1 MEAVRKET
9 VECNTQ
15 FYQTINSDKRI
26 IVHQGGS
33 RSGKTYAICQYL
45 IYLLT
50 TRKKKLIITIARK
63 TLPAL
68 KGSVFRDFMEIAEKV
83 GISYFAE
90 INKADLTFKYKNH
103 LVEFISLDN
112 EMKVRGRKRTHC
124 FLNEANEFYLEDF
137 NQLSLRTTERMILD
151 FNPSDVLHWIYSDIC
166 TRDDCDTF
174 ITTFED
180 NAFLDPEIKKEI
192 LRMKEKDADRWR
204 VYGLGERATFKE
216 GQIFDNWQWIDYKEF
231 LDKEHCEVAY
241 GIDFGFSNDPTTI
254 VEVRR
259 KNDRL
264 YVHEL
269 LFRKGLTNQD
279 IFEEI
284 KKLGLEE
291 EIIICDSAEPKSIE
305 ELRRLGAY
313 CKPSQKGK
321 GSVLNGIQVIKEY
334 DVFASKQS
342 KNLLQEYQ
350 YYIWDSN
357 RDGKSINK
365 IKQNGQDHLM
375 DALRYAVTTG
385 LSRARDFVIV

>member
-1 MEAVRKET
+1 MEASRKET

-15 FYQTINSDKRI
+15 FYQTVNSDKRI

-50 TRKKKLIITIARK
+50 TRENKLVITIARK

-68 KGSVFRDFMEIAEKV
+68 KGSVYRDFMEIADKV
-83 GISYFAE
+83 GITYFAE
-90 INKADLTFKYKNH
+90 INKAEMTFKYKNH

-124 FLNEANEFYLEDF
+124 FLNEANEFFLEDF
-137 NQLSLRTTERMILD
+137 NQLSLRTTEKMILD
-151 FNPSDVLHWIYSDIC
+151 FNPSDVIHWIYSDIC
-166 TRDDCDTF
+166 TRDDCDTY

-192 LRMKEKDADRWR
+192 LRMKERDADRWR

-216 GQIFDNWQWIDYKEF
+216 GQIFDNWKWIDYNEF
-231 LDKEHCEVAY
+231 VDKDSSEVVYGLDWGY
-241 GIDFGFSNDPTTI
+241 SNDPTGI

-259 KNDRL
+259 KNDKL

-269 LFRKGLTNQD
+269 LYKKGLTNQD
-279 IFEEI
+279 IYNEI
-284 KKLGLEE
+284 KNLGLEE
-291 EIIICDSAEPKSIE
+291 ELFICDSAEPKSLE
-305 ELRRLGAY
+305 DMKRLGLY
-313 CKPSQKGK
+313 CKPSNK
-321 GSVLNGIQVIKEY
+321 GSGSVMNGIQIIKEY

-350 YYIWDSN
+350 YYIWESN
-357 RDGKSINK
+357 KDGQTINK
-365 IKQNGQDHLM
+365 IKQNGMDHLM
-375 DALRYAVTTG
+375 DGFRYAVTTG
-385 LSRARDFVIV
+385 LARESNLIIV

>member
-15 FYQTINSDKRI
+15 FYQTVNSDKRI

-137 NQLSLRTTERMILD
+137 NQLSLRTTEKMILD

-166 TRDDCDTF
+166 TRDDCDTY

-241 GIDFGFSNDPTTI
+241 GLDFGFSNDPTTI

-264 YVHEL
+264 FVHEL

-334 DVFASKQS
+334 NVFASKQS

-365 IKQNGQDHLM
+365 IKQNGMDHLM

>member
-83 GISYFAE
+83 GITYFAE

-216 GQIFDNWQWIDYKEF
+216 GQIFDNWQWVDYKEF

-241 GIDFGFSNDPTTI
+241 GLDFGFSNDPTTI

-264 YVHEL
+264 FVHEL

-279 IFEEI
+279 IFDEI
-284 KKLGLEE
+284 KKLGLQE

>member
-1 MEAVRKET
+1 MEASRKET
-9 VECNTQ
+9 IECNTQ
-15 FYQTINSDKRI
+15 FYQTVNSDKRI

-50 TRKKKLIITIARK
+50 TREKRLVITIARK

-68 KGSVFRDFMEIAEKV
+68 KGSVFRDFMEIADKV
-83 GISYFAE
+83 GITYFAE
-90 INKADLTFKYKNH
+90 INKAEMTFKYKNH

-124 FLNEANEFYLEDF
+124 FLNEANEFFLEDF
-137 NQLSLRTTERMILD
+137 NQLSLRTTEKMILD
-151 FNPSDVLHWIYSDIC
+151 FNPSDVIHWIYSDIC
-166 TRDDCDTF
+166 TRDDCDTY

-192 LRMKEKDADRWR
+192 LRMKERDADRWR

-216 GQIFDNWQWIDYKEF
+216 GQIFDNWKWIDYNEF
-231 LDKEHCEVAY
+231 IDKDSSEVSYGLDWGY
-241 GIDFGFSNDPTTI
+241 SNDETSI

-269 LFRKGLTNQD
+269 LYKKGLTNQD
-279 IFEEI
+279 IFNEI
-284 KKLGLEE
+284 KNLGLEE
-291 EIIICDSAEPKSIE
+291 ELFICDSAEPKSLE
-305 ELRRLGAY
+305 DMKRLGLY
-313 CKPSQKGK
+313 CKPSIKGA
-321 GSVLNGIQVIKEY
+321 GSVMNGIQIIKEY

-350 YYIWDSN
+350 YYIWESN
-357 RDGKSINK
+357 KDGQTINK
-365 IKQNGQDHLM
+365 IKQNGMDHLM
-375 DALRYAVTTG
+375 DAFRYAVTTG
-385 LSRARDFVIV
+385 LARESNLIIV

>member
-15 FYQTINSDKRI
+15 FYQTVNSDKRI

-68 KGSVFRDFMEIAEKV
+68 KGSVFRDFMEIAENV

-166 TRDDCDTF
+166 TRDDCDTY

-216 GQIFDNWQWIDYKEF
+216 GQIFDNWQWIDYKKF

-241 GIDFGFSNDPTTI
+241 GLDFGFSNDETTI

-279 IFEEI
+279 IFDEI
-284 KKLGLEE
+284 KKLGLQE

-334 DVFASKQS
+334 EVFASKQS

-365 IKQNGQDHLM
+365 IKQNGMDHLM

>member
-137 NQLSLRTTERMILD
+137 NQLSLRTTEKMILD

-241 GIDFGFSNDPTTI
+241 GLDFGFSNDPTTI

-264 YVHEL
+264 FVHEL

-279 IFEEI
+279 IFDEI

-350 YYIWDSN
+350 YYIWNTN

>member
-9 VECNTQ
+9 VECNKQ
-15 FYQTINSDKRI
+15 FYQTLNSDKRI

-83 GISYFAE
+83 GIIYFAE
-90 INKADLTFKYKNH
+90 INKAEMTFKYKNH

-124 FLNEANEFYLEDF
+124 YLCEANEFYKDDF
-137 NQLSLRTTERMILD
+137 NQLSLRTTEKLIFC
-151 FNPSDVLHWIYSDIC
+151 FNPSDVLHWIYSDVC

-174 ITTFED
+174 ITTFKD

-216 GQIFDNWQWIDYKEF
+216 GQIFDNWKWIDYKEF

-241 GIDFGFSNDPTTI
+241 GLDFGFSNDETTI

-259 KNDRL
+259 KNDKL

-279 IFEEI
+279 IFDEI
-284 KKLGLEE
+284 KKLGLQE

-334 DVFASKQS
+334 NVFASKQS

-365 IKQNGQDHLM
+365 IKQNGMDHLM
-375 DALRYAVTTG
+375 DALRYAITTG

>member
-1 MEAVRKET
+1 MEASRKET
-9 VECNTQ
+9 IECNTQ
-15 FYQTINSDKRI
+15 FYQTVNSDKRI

-50 TRKKKLIITIARK
+50 TREKRLVITIARK

-68 KGSVFRDFMEIAEKV
+68 KGSVYRDFMEIADKV
-83 GISYFAE
+83 GITYFAE
-90 INKADLTFKYKNH
+90 INKAEMTFKYKNH

-124 FLNEANEFYLEDF
+124 FLNEANEFFLEDF
-137 NQLSLRTTERMILD
+137 NQLSLRTTEKMILD
-151 FNPSDVLHWIYSDIC
+151 FNPSDVIHWIYSDIC
-166 TRDDCDTF
+166 TRDDCDTY

-180 NAFLDPEIKKEI
+180 NAFIDPEIKKEI
-192 LRMKEKDADRWR
+192 LRMKERDADRWR

-216 GQIFDNWQWIDYKEF
+216 GQIFDNWKWIDYNEF
-231 LDKEHCEVAY
+231 IDKDSSEVSYGLDWGY
-241 GIDFGFSNDPTTI
+241 SNDETSI

-269 LFRKGLTNQD
+269 LYKKGLTNQD
-279 IFEEI
+279 IFNEI
-284 KKLGLEE
+284 KNLGLEE
-291 EIIICDSAEPKSIE
+291 ELFICDSAEPKSLE
-305 ELRRLGAY
+305 DMKRLGLY
-313 CKPSQKGK
+313 CKPSIKGA
-321 GSVLNGIQVIKEY
+321 GSVMNGIQIIKEY

-350 YYIWDSN
+350 YYIWESN
-357 RDGKSINK
+357 KDGQTINK
-365 IKQNGQDHLM
+365 IKQNGMDHLM
-375 DALRYAVTTG
+375 DAFRYAVTTG
-385 LSRARDFVIV
+385 LARESNLIIV

>member
-1 MEAVRKET
+1 MEASRKET

-15 FYQTINSDKRI
+15 FYQTVNSDKRI

-50 TRKKKLIITIARK
+50 TRENRLVITIARK

-68 KGSVFRDFMEIAEKV
+68 KGSVYRDFMEIADKV
-83 GISYFAE
+83 GITYFAE
-90 INKADLTFKYKNH
+90 INKAEMTFKYKNH

-124 FLNEANEFYLEDF
+124 FLNEANEFFLEDF
-137 NQLSLRTTERMILD
+137 NQLSLRTTEKMILD
-151 FNPSDVLHWIYSDIC
+151 FNPSDVIHWIYSDIC
-166 TRDDCDTF
+166 TRDDCDTY

-192 LRMKEKDADRWR
+192 LRMKERDADRWR

-216 GQIFDNWQWIDYKEF
+216 GQIFDNWKWIDYNEF
-231 LDKEHCEVAY
+231 VDKDSSEVVYGLDWGY
-241 GIDFGFSNDPTTI
+241 SNDPTGI

-259 KNDRL
+259 KNDKL

-269 LFRKGLTNQD
+269 LYKKGLTNQD
-279 IFEEI
+279 IYNEI
-284 KKLGLEE
+284 KNLGLEE
-291 EIIICDSAEPKSIE
+291 ELFICDSAEPKSLE
-305 ELRRLGAY
+305 DMKRLGLY
-313 CKPSQKGK
+313 CKPSNK
-321 GSVLNGIQVIKEY
+321 GSGSVMNGIQIIKEY

-350 YYIWDSN
+350 YYIWESN
-357 RDGKSINK
+357 KDGQTINK
-365 IKQNGQDHLM
+365 IKQNGMDHLM
-375 DALRYAVTTG
+375 DGFRYAVTTG
-385 LSRARDFVIV
+385 LARESNLIIV

>member
-137 NQLSLRTTERMILD
+137 NQLSLRTTEKMILD

-216 GQIFDNWQWIDYKEF
+216 GQIFDNWQWVDYKEF

-241 GIDFGFSNDPTTI
+241 GLDFGFSNDPTTI

-279 IFEEI
+279 IFDEI
-284 KKLGLEE
+284 KKLGLQE

-334 DVFASKQS
+334 EVFASKQS

>member
-1 MEAVRKET
+1 MEASRKET
-9 VECNTQ
+9 IECNTQ
-15 FYQTINSDKRI
+15 FYQTVNSDKRI

-50 TRKKKLIITIARK
+50 TRENRLVITIARK

-68 KGSVFRDFMEIAEKV
+68 KGSVFRDFMEIADKV
-83 GISYFAE
+83 GITYFAE
-90 INKADLTFKYKNH
+90 INKAEMTFKYKNH

-124 FLNEANEFYLEDF
+124 FLNEANEFFLEDF
-137 NQLSLRTTERMILD
+137 NQLSLRTTEKMILD
-151 FNPSDVLHWIYSDIC
+151 FNPSDVIHWIYSDIC
-166 TRDDCDTF
+166 TRDDCDTY

-192 LRMKEKDADRWR
+192 LRMKERDADRWR

-216 GQIFDNWQWIDYKEF
+216 GQIFDNWKWIDYKEF
-231 LDKEHCEVAY
+231 IDKDSSEVVYGLDWGY
-241 GIDFGFSNDPTTI
+241 SNDETSI

-269 LFRKGLTNQD
+269 LYKKGLTNQD
-279 IFEEI
+279 IYNEI
-284 KKLGLEE
+284 KNLGLEE
-291 EIIICDSAEPKSIE
+291 ELFICDSAEPKSLE
-305 ELRRLGAY
+305 DMKRLGLY
-313 CKPSQKGK
+313 CKPSIK
-321 GSVLNGIQVIKEY
+321 GSGSVMNGIQIIKEY

-350 YYIWDSN
+350 YYIWESN
-357 RDGKSINK
+357 KDGQTINK
-365 IKQNGQDHLM
+365 IKQNGMDHLM
-375 DALRYAVTTG
+375 DAFRYAVTTG
-385 LSRARDFVIV
+385 LARESNLIIV

>member
-1 MEAVRKET
+1 LQKS
-9 VECNTQ
+9 
-15 FYQTINSDKRI
+15 I
-26 IVHQGGS
+26 
-33 RSGKTYAICQYL
+33 
-45 IYLLT
+45 
-50 TRKKKLIITIARK
+50 

-68 KGSVFRDFMEIAEKV
+68 KGSVYRDFIEISQKV
-83 GISYFAE
+83 GIYYFAE

-241 GIDFGFSNDPTTI
+241 GLDFGFSNDPTTI

-259 KNDRL
+259 KNDKL

-334 DVFASKQS
+334 SVYASKQS

-365 IKQNGQDHLM
+365 IKQNGMDHLM
-375 DALRYAVTTG
+375 DALRYGVTTG

>member
-1 MEAVRKET
+1 MEASRKET

-15 FYQTINSDKRI
+15 FYQTVNSDKRI

-50 TRKKKLIITIARK
+50 TRENRLVITIARK

-68 KGSVFRDFMEIAEKV
+68 KGSVYRDFMEIADKV
-83 GISYFAE
+83 GITYFAE
-90 INKADLTFKYKNH
+90 INKAEMTFKYKNH

-124 FLNEANEFYLEDF
+124 FLNEANEFFLEDF
-137 NQLSLRTTERMILD
+137 NQLSLRTTEKMILD
-151 FNPSDVLHWIYSDIC
+151 FNPSDVIHWIYSDIC
-166 TRDDCDTF
+166 TRDDCDTY

-192 LRMKEKDADRWR
+192 LRMKERDADRWR

-216 GQIFDNWQWIDYKEF
+216 GQIFDNWKWIDYNEF
-231 LDKEHCEVAY
+231 VDKDSSEVVYGLDWGY
-241 GIDFGFSNDPTTI
+241 SNDPTGI

-259 KNDRL
+259 KNDKL

-269 LFRKGLTNQD
+269 LYKKGLTNQD
-279 IFEEI
+279 IYNEI
-284 KKLGLEE
+284 KNLGLEE
-291 EIIICDSAEPKSIE
+291 ELFICDSAEPKSLE
-305 ELRRLGAY
+305 DMKRLGLY
-313 CKPSQKGK
+313 CKPSNK
-321 GSVLNGIQVIKEY
+321 GSGSVMNGIQIIKEY

-350 YYIWDSN
+350 YYIWESN
-357 RDGKSINK
+357 KDGQTINK
-365 IKQNGQDHLM
+365 IKQNGMDHLM
-375 DALRYAVTTG
+375 DAFRYAVTTG
-385 LSRARDFVIV
+385 LARESNLIIV

>member
-15 FYQTINSDKRI
+15 FYQTVNSDKRI

-137 NQLSLRTTERMILD
+137 NQLSLRTTEKMILD

-241 GIDFGFSNDPTTI
+241 GLDFGFSNDPTTI
-254 VEVRR
+254 IEVRR
-259 KNDRL
+259 KNDKL

-334 DVFASKQS
+334 SVYASKQS

-365 IKQNGQDHLM
+365 IKQNGMDHLM
-375 DALRYAVTTG
+375 DALRYGVTTG

>member
-15 FYQTINSDKRI
+15 FYQTVNSDKRI

-166 TRDDCDTF
+166 TRDDCDTY

-216 GQIFDNWQWIDYKEF
+216 GQIFDNWQWVDYKEF

-241 GIDFGFSNDPTTI
+241 GLDFGFSNDPTTI

-279 IFEEI
+279 IFDEI
-284 KKLGLEE
+284 KKLGLQE

-334 DVFASKQS
+334 EVFASKQS

-365 IKQNGQDHLM
+365 IKQNGMDHLM

>member
-1 MEAVRKET
+1 METSRKET
-9 VECNTQ
+9 IECNTQ
-15 FYQTINSDKRI
+15 FYQTVNSDKRI

-50 TRKKKLIITIARK
+50 TRENRLVITIARK

-68 KGSVFRDFMEIAEKV
+68 KGSVFRDFMEIADKV
-83 GISYFAE
+83 GITYFAE
-90 INKADLTFKYKNH
+90 INKAEMTFKYKNH

-124 FLNEANEFYLEDF
+124 FLNEANEFFLEDF
-137 NQLSLRTTERMILD
+137 NQLSLRTTEKMILD
-151 FNPSDVLHWIYSDIC
+151 FNPSDVIHWIYSDIC
-166 TRDDCDTF
+166 TRDDCDTY

-192 LRMKEKDADRWR
+192 LRMKERDADRWR

-216 GQIFDNWQWIDYKEF
+216 GQIFDNWKWIDYKEF
-231 LDKEHCEVAY
+231 IDKDSSEVVYGLDWGY
-241 GIDFGFSNDPTTI
+241 SNDPTAI

-269 LFRKGLTNQD
+269 LYKKGLTNQD
-279 IFEEI
+279 IYNQI
-284 KKLGLEE
+284 KNLGLEE
-291 EIIICDSAEPKSIE
+291 ELFICDSAEPKSLE
-305 ELRRLGAY
+305 DMKRLGLY
-313 CKPSQKGK
+313 CKASIK
-321 GSVLNGIQVIKEY
+321 GSGSVMNGIQIIKEY

-350 YYIWDSN
+350 YYIWESN
-357 RDGKSINK
+357 KDGQTINK
-365 IKQNGQDHLM
+365 IKQNGMDHLM
-375 DALRYAVTTG
+375 DAFRYAVTTG
-385 LSRARDFVIV
+385 LARESNLIIV

>member
-15 FYQTINSDKRI
+15 FYQTVNSDKRI

-137 NQLSLRTTERMILD
+137 NQLSLRTTEKMILD

-166 TRDDCDTF
+166 TRDDCDTY

-216 GQIFDNWQWIDYKEF
+216 GQIFDNWQWIDYKKF

-241 GIDFGFSNDPTTI
+241 GLDFGFSNDPTTI

-284 KKLGLEE
+284 KKLGLQE

-334 DVFASKQS
+334 EVFASKQS

-365 IKQNGQDHLM
+365 IKQNGMDHLM

>member
-1 MEAVRKET
+1 MEASRKET
-9 VECNTQ
+9 IECNTQ
-15 FYQTINSDKRI
+15 FYQTVNSDKRI

-50 TRKKKLIITIARK
+50 TREKRLVITIARK

-68 KGSVFRDFMEIAEKV
+68 KGSVFRDFMEIADKV
-83 GISYFAE
+83 GITYFAE
-90 INKADLTFKYKNH
+90 INKAEMTFKYKNH

-124 FLNEANEFYLEDF
+124 FLNEANEFFLEDF
-137 NQLSLRTTERMILD
+137 NQLSLRTTEKMILD
-151 FNPSDVLHWIYSDIC
+151 FNPSDVIHWIYSDIC
-166 TRDDCDTF
+166 TRDDCDTY

-192 LRMKEKDADRWR
+192 LRMKVRDADRWR

-216 GQIFDNWQWIDYKEF
+216 GQIFDNWKWIDYNEF
-231 LDKEHCEVAY
+231 VDKNSSEIVYGLDWGY
-241 GIDFGFSNDPTTI
+241 SNDPTGI

-269 LFRKGLTNQD
+269 LYKKGLTNQD
-279 IFEEI
+279 IYNEI
-284 KKLGLEE
+284 KNLGLEE
-291 EIIICDSAEPKSIE
+291 ELFICDSAEPKSLE
-305 ELRRLGAY
+305 DMKRLGLY
-313 CKPSQKGK
+313 CKPSTK
-321 GSVLNGIQVIKEY
+321 GSGSVMNGIQIIKEY

-350 YYIWDSN
+350 YYIWESN
-357 RDGKSINK
+357 KDGQTINK
-365 IKQNGQDHLM
+365 IKQNGMDHLM
-375 DALRYAVTTG
+375 DAFRYAVTTG
-385 LSRARDFVIV
+385 LARESNLIIV

>member
-1 MEAVRKET
+1 MEGSRKET
-9 VECNTQ
+9 IECNTQ
-15 FYQTINSDKRI
+15 FYQTVNSNKRI

-50 TRKKKLIITIARK
+50 TREKRLVITIARK

-68 KGSVFRDFMEIAEKV
+68 KGSVFRDFMEIADKV
-83 GISYFAE
+83 GITYFAE
-90 INKADLTFKYKNH
+90 INKAEMTFKYKNH

-124 FLNEANEFYLEDF
+124 FLNEANEFFLEDF
-137 NQLSLRTTERMILD
+137 NQLSLRTTEKMILD
-151 FNPSDVLHWIYSDIC
+151 FNPSDVIHWIYSDIC

-180 NAFLDPEIKKEI
+180 NSFLDPEIKKEI
-192 LRMKEKDADRWR
+192 LRMKERDADRWR

-216 GQIFDNWQWIDYKEF
+216 GQIFDNWKWIDYNEF
-231 LDKEHCEVAY
+231 VDKDSSEVVYGLDWGY
-241 GIDFGFSNDPTTI
+241 SNDPTAI

-269 LFRKGLTNQD
+269 MYKKGLTNQD
-279 IFEEI
+279 IYNGI
-284 KKLGLEE
+284 KNLGLEE
-291 EIIICDSAEPKSIE
+291 ELFICDSAEPKSLE
-305 ELRRLGAY
+305 DMKRLGLY
-313 CKPSQKGK
+313 CKPSTK
-321 GSVLNGIQVIKEY
+321 GSGSVMNGIQIIKEY

-350 YYIWDSN
+350 YYIWESN
-357 RDGKSINK
+357 KDGQTINK
-365 IKQNGQDHLM
+365 IKQNGMDHLM
-375 DALRYAVTTG
+375 DAFRYAVTTG
-385 LSRARDFVIV
+385 LARESNLIIV

>member
-1 MEAVRKET
+1 MEASRKET
-9 VECNTQ
+9 IECNKQ
-15 FYQTINSDKRI
+15 FYQTLNSDKRI

-50 TRKKKLIITIARK
+50 TREKRLVITIARK

-68 KGSVFRDFMEIAEKV
+68 KGSVYRDFMEIADKV
-83 GISYFAE
+83 GILQYSI
-90 INKADLTFKYKNH
+90 INKAEMTIRYKNH
-103 LVEFISLDN
+103 LCEFISLDN

-124 FLNEANEFYLEDF
+124 YLCEANEFYKEDF
-137 NQLSLRTTERMILD
+137 NQLSLRTTEKLIFC
-151 FNPSDVLHWIYSDIC
+151 FNPSDVIHWIYSDVC

-174 ITTFED
+174 ITTFKD

-192 LRMKEKDADRWR
+192 LRMKDRDADRWR

-216 GQIFDNWQWIDYKEF
+216 GQIFDNWKWIDYNEF
-231 LDKEHCEVAY
+231 IDKDSSEVSYGLDWGY
-241 GIDFGFSNDPTTI
+241 SNDETSI

-269 LFRKGLTNQD
+269 LYKKGLTNQD
-279 IFEEI
+279 IFNEI
-284 KKLGLEE
+284 KNLGLEE
-291 EIIICDSAEPKSIE
+291 ELFICDSAEPKSLE
-305 ELRRLGAY
+305 DMKRLGLY
-313 CKPSQKGK
+313 CKPSIKGA
-321 GSVLNGIQVIKEY
+321 GSVMNGIQIIKEY

-350 YYIWDSN
+350 YYIWESN
-357 RDGKSINK
+357 KDGQTINK
-365 IKQNGQDHLM
+365 IKQNGMDHLM
-375 DALRYAVTTG
+375 DAFRYAVTTG
-385 LSRARDFVIV
+385 LARESNLIIV

>member
-15 FYQTINSDKRI
+15 FYQTVNSDKRI

-166 TRDDCDTF
+166 TRDDCDTY

-216 GQIFDNWQWIDYKEF
+216 GQIFDNWQWVDYKEF

-241 GIDFGFSNDPTTI
+241 GLDFGFSNDPTTI

-264 YVHEL
+264 FVHEL

-279 IFEEI
+279 IFDEI
-284 KKLGLEE
+284 KKLGLQE

-334 DVFASKQS
+334 EVFASKQS

-365 IKQNGQDHLM
+365 IKQNGMDHLM

-385 LSRARDFVIV
+385 LSRVRDFVIV

>member
-241 GIDFGFSNDPTTI
+241 GLDFGFSNDPTTI

-264 YVHEL
+264 FVHEL

-279 IFEEI
+279 IFDEI
-284 KKLGLEE
+284 KKLGLQE

-385 LSRARDFVIV
+385 LARQEALVIV

>member
-15 FYQTINSDKRI
+15 FYQTVNSDKRI

-137 NQLSLRTTERMILD
+137 NQLSLRTTEKMILD

-241 GIDFGFSNDPTTI
+241 GLDFGFSNDPTTI

-259 KNDRL
+259 KNDKL

-284 KKLGLEE
+284 KKLSLEE

-334 DVFASKQS
+334 SVYASKQS

-365 IKQNGQDHLM
+365 IKQNGMDHLM

-385 LSRARDFVIV
+385 LHRARDFVIV

>member
-1 MEAVRKET
+1 MEASRKET

-15 FYQTINSDKRI
+15 FYQTVNSDKRI

-33 RSGKTYAICQYL
+33 RSGKTYAIVQHL

-50 TRKKKLIITIARK
+50 TREKRLVITIARK

-68 KGSVFRDFMEIAEKV
+68 KGSVFRDFMEIADNV
-83 GISYFAE
+83 GITYFAE
-90 INKADLTFKYKNH
+90 INKAEMTFKYKNH

-137 NQLSLRTTERMILD
+137 NQLSLRTTEKMILD
-151 FNPSDVLHWIYSDIC
+151 FNPSDVIHWIYSDIC
-166 TRDDCDTF
+166 TRDDCDTY

-192 LRMKEKDADRWR
+192 LRMKDRDADRWR

-216 GQIFDNWQWIDYKEF
+216 GQIFDNWKWIDYNEF
-231 LDKEHCEVAY
+231 IDKDSSEVSYGLDWGY
-241 GIDFGFSNDPTTI
+241 SNDETSI

-269 LFRKGLTNQD
+269 LYKKGLTNQD
-279 IFEEI
+279 IFNEI
-284 KKLGLEE
+284 KNLGLQEE
-291 EIIICDSAEPKSIE
+291 LFICDSAEPKSLE
-305 ELRRLGAY
+305 DMKRLGLY
-313 CKPSQKGK
+313 CKPSIKGA
-321 GSVLNGIQVIKEY
+321 GSVMNGIQIIKEY

-350 YYIWDSN
+350 YYIWESN
-357 RDGKSINK
+357 KDGNTINK
-365 IKQNGQDHLM
+365 IKQNGMDHLM
-375 DALRYAVTTG
+375 DAFRYAVTTG
-385 LSRARDFVIV
+385 LARDTNLIIV

>member
-83 GISYFAE
+83 GITYFAE

-137 NQLSLRTTERMILD
+137 NQLSLRTTEKMILD

-216 GQIFDNWQWIDYKEF
+216 GQIFDNWQWVDYKEF

-241 GIDFGFSNDPTTI
+241 GLDFGFSNDPTTI

-264 YVHEL
+264 FVHEL

-279 IFEEI
+279 IFDEI

-350 YYIWDSN
+350 YYIWNTN

>member
-9 VECNTQ
+9 IECNKQ
-15 FYQTINSDKRI
+15 FYQTLNSDKRI
-26 IVHQGGS
+26 VCHQGGS

-50 TRKKKLIITIARK
+50 TRKKKLVITIARK

-68 KGSVFRDFMEIAEKV
+68 KGSVYRDFLEIADKV
-83 GISYFAE
+83 GILQFST
-90 INKADLTFKYKNH
+90 INKAEMTIKYKNH

-124 FLNEANEFYLEDF
+124 MLNEANEFFKEDF
-137 NQLSLRTTERMILD
+137 DQLSLRTTEKIILD
-151 FNPSDVLHWIYSDIC
+151 FNPSDVIHWIYSDIC

-180 NAFLDPEIKKEI
+180 NAFLDEEIKKEI
-192 LRMKEKDADRWR
+192 LRMKERDSDMWR

-216 GQIFDNWQWIDYKEF
+216 GQIFDKWRWIDYKDF
-231 LDKEHCEVAY
+231 IDKEDSEVVY
-241 GIDFGFSNDPTTI
+241 GIDWGYSNDPTAI

-269 LFRKGLTNQD
+269 LYKKNLTNQD
-279 IFEEI
+279 IYNEIKNLDLLEEI
-284 KKLGLEE
+284 F
-291 EIIICDSAEPKSIE
+291 ICDSSEPKSLE
-305 ELRRLGAY
+305 DLKRLGLY
-313 CKPSQKGK
+313 CKASIKGA
-321 GSVLNGIQVIKEY
+321 GSVMNGIQTIKEY
-334 DVFASKQS
+334 DVYASKQS

-350 YYIWDSN
+350 YYTWETNKDSQI
-357 RDGKSINK
+357 INK
-365 IKQNGQDHLM
+365 IKQNGMDHLM
-375 DALRYAVTTG
+375 DAFRYSVTTG
-385 LSRARDFVIV
+385 LSRQSSLIIV